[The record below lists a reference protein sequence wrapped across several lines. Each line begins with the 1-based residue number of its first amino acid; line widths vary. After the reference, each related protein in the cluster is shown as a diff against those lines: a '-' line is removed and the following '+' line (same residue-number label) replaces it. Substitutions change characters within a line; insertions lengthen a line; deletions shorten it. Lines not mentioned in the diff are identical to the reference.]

1 MNQDIDDLVEAAFA
15 VIRRCELDGLGRYK
29 RYGVAVD
36 RPDADGVNPYGVA
49 DAANL
54 LYTLNSMPREEAT
67 RRGFVDTLAAMQ
79 NAETGLFN
87 EETYQPYHTTA
98 HCIAA
103 MELFEAR
110 PLRPLEAM
118 MPDATPEAIVHDLER
133 LKWVTS
139 PWNQSHFGAGVYVSL
154 KLSRQLDAKA
164 ERVWEDAYFGWLLA
178 EFHEGTGMLR
188 KGCLP
193 GQAEGSRPMHEHMAG
208 TFHYLFNMQSAR
220 VPLPYPEAMIDT
232 CLAMY
237 RDGSMNAV
245 IWAVNFLMI
254 DWVYC
259 LTRARRQCGHRF
271 DEVQRALTE
280 AAGRYIG
287 VLRGL
292 DHATDPGFNDLHRLF
307 GAFTALAEMQV
318 ALPGVIRTRRP
329 LRNVLDRRPFI

>member
-1 MNQDIDDLVEAAFA
+1 MKLEIDDLVEAAFA
-15 VIRRCELDGLGRYK
+15 VIRRCELEGLGRYK

-36 RPDADGVNPYGVA
+36 RPDAETVNPYGVA

-67 RRGFVDTLAAMQ
+67 RRGFVDTLSAMQ

-87 EETYQPYHTTA
+87 EETHHPYHTTA

-110 PLRPLEAM
+110 PARPLDAM
-118 MPDATPEAIVHDLER
+118 MPDATPDAIVRDLER
-133 LKWVTS
+133 LKWVGS
-139 PWNQSHFGAGVYVSL
+139 PWSQSHIGAGVYVSL

-164 ERVWEDAYFGWLLA
+164 ERVWEDAYFGWLLT
-178 EFHEGTGMLR
+178 EFDEGTGMLR

-193 GQAEGSRPMHEHMAG
+193 GQAEGSRPMYEHMAG
-208 TFHYLFNMQSAR
+208 TFHYLFNLQSAR
-220 VPLPYPEAMIDT
+220 LPLPYPDAMIDT
-232 CLAMY
+232 CLTMHA
-237 RDGSMNAV
+237 DGSIEGRICEV
-245 IWAVNFLMI
+245 GFLMI

-271 DEVQRALTE
+271 EEVQAALTE
-280 AAGRYIG
+280 AAERYVG

-292 DHATDPGFNDLHRLF
+292 DHAADPAFNDLHRLF